1 MHHFI
6 LMCFFNI
13 PLESKSLPTNVPA
26 AHSYNKPAEKHV
38 MLPQTVFTMK
48 GQRPSNI
55 RTRDMIE
62 DSGAYTRD
70 RYVSKPSSKPYNKE

>member
-1 MHHFI
+1 
-6 LMCFFNI
+6 MCLFNVH
-13 PLESKSLPTNVPA
+13 LESKSLPTNVPA